1 MPGSTESNPGRPVGM
16 AGEDPNVVGCGGRI
30 DGMDVVVN
38 AATSV
43 DGKLSSRAREQVE
56 ISGPADFD
64 RVDRL
69 RAASDAV
76 MVGVGTVL
84 ADDPSLTLDDPG
96 GGDDHRP
103 ARVVTDSRLRTPPD
117 ARVLEGD
124 PATMLLTTTEP
135 SQARI
140 ERLTEAGAIV
150 LQVEATDDGHVD
162 LTAGCD
168 ELERQGIDQLMV
180 EGGGELV
187 YSLFAA
193 ELVDRLSVFVGS
205 LVIGGRDAPT
215 LADGEGF
222 LEAFPGLS
230 LESVERLDDGVVL
243 RYVVV

>member
-1 MPGSTESNPGRPVGM
+1 
-16 AGEDPNVVGCGGRI
+16 
-30 DGMDVVVN
+30 
-38 AATSV
+38 
-43 DGKLSSRAREQVE
+43 
-56 ISGPADFD
+56 
-64 RVDRL
+64 
-69 RAASDAV
+69 
-76 MVGVGTVL
+76 
-84 ADDPSLTLDDPG
+84 
-96 GGDDHRP
+96 
-103 ARVVTDSRLRTPPD
+103 
-117 ARVLEGD
+117 
-124 PATMLLTTTEP
+124 LLTTTEP
-135 SQARI
+135 PQTRI